1 MHHTILKS
9 GTSLLAKK
17 LTNLLMVLLFKDFG
31 PLRKPLILLSET
43 LGIGLSPIAVLD
55 ITWPQ
60 RYF

>member
-1 MHHTILKS
+1 
-9 GTSLLAKK
+9 
-17 LTNLLMVLLFKDFG
+17 MVLLFKDFG